1 MTSTRNV
8 SGPRDPEELLSG
20 RREMEH
26 HAMIKCILRFNDPNR
41 VASIAGGAR

>member
-1 MTSTRNV
+1 MTTQPDV
-8 SGPRDPEELLSG
+8 SGPRDAEELLSG

-26 HAMIKCILRFNDPNR
+26 HAMIKYILRFSDPNR